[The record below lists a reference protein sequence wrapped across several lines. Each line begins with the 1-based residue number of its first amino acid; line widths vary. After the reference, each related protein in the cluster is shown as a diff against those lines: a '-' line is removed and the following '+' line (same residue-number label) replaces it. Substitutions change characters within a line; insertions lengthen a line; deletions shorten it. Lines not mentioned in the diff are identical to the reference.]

1 MRGRLVPVAL
11 AALLLAGCG
20 FEGAQ
25 DLPLPGAIGGDD
37 TYAITIVFPD
47 AANLVPKETCRTSDT
62 VVGSVESV
70 TLDEELRAV
79 VVCRIKDD
87 VVIPGN
93 ATATLSESSL
103 LGERFVA
110 LDPPAGVAP
119 VGRLEP
125 DASVSPDSVRVDP
138 DVELVLG
145 SLSQILNGGSLGALQ
160 TITGELTT
168 VLSQADVKGGIRQ
181 LASTMGTVSKG
192 RSRIDRSL
200 VSLDR
205 LAKRLSEQRDLIG
218 EALVVLPEGL
228 AALERQRPR
237 FIRSLRRLSALSKEV
252 VPLIDRTRDDLV
264 ADLEHL
270 TPTLRA
276 LGQEGDDLALTL
288 ERLGSFPFPSNA
300 MSTLKGDYA
309 GAYAN
314 LPIDIDWLNE
324 LIRQQSGGAPP
335 VPDGPLLPLPGN
347 PGILV
352 PPLPEIPGLPKPG
365 SGELGG
371 LLGLLGLSRS
381 AG

>member
-1 MRGRLVPVAL
+1 MRRALVPAVLVA
-11 AALLLAGCG
+11 LLAGCG

-25 DLPLPGAIGGDD
+25 DLPLPGAVGGED
-37 TYAITIVFPD
+37 TYAVTIVFPD

-62 VVGSVESV
+62 AVGSVESV

-87 VVIPGN
+87 VLIPGN
-93 ATATLSESSL
+93 AIATLSETSL

-110 LDPPAGVAP
+110 LDPPAGVEP
-119 VGRLEP
+119 QGRLEP
-125 DASVSPDSVRVDP
+125 GAVVPPDSVRVDP

-145 SLSQILNGGSLGALQ
+145 SLSQVLNGGSLGALQ

-168 VLSQADVKGGIRQ
+168 VLSQSDLRGSIRQ
-181 LASTMGTVSKG
+181 LGSSVGTVARG
-192 RSRIDRSL
+192 RDRIDRSL

-205 LAKRLSEQRDLIG
+205 LAKRLAGQKELIG

-237 FIRSLRRLSALSKEV
+237 LIRALRRTAQLSREI
-252 VPLIDRTRDDLV
+252 VPLIARTRDDLV
-264 ADLEHL
+264 ADLRHL

-314 LPIDIDWLNE
+314 LPLDIDWLNE
-324 LIRQQSGGAPP
+324 LIRQRSGGDSP
-335 VPDGPLLPLPGN
+335 VPDGPLLP
-347 PGILV
+347 
-352 PPLPEIPGLPKPG
+352 PLGVPGLPLPQLPALPG
-365 SGELGG
+365 LPLPGQPDLRG
-371 LLGLLGLSRS
+371 LLGLLGLAR
-381 AG
+381 GEG